1 MTNLYEQIGGEA
13 AVDATVEEFYKRVLA
28 DPLLAPFFAKSDM
41 TKQKR
46 MQKSFMNHVFGG
58 KEYNGKGMKAAHKHL
73 KLTDEHFNRV
83 ATHLSESLLFL
94 GVESGLVDQVMAVV
108 ATTKNDVLGR
118 DPKA

>member
-1 MTNLYEQIGGEA
+1 MSKLAVKQPSMPPSKNLQACSCRSSAG
-13 AVDATVEEFYKRVLA
+13 TVL
-28 DPLLAPFFAKSDM
+28 AKSDM